1 MGAREP
7 RVQNGEASRTNIANL
22 KRLQRA
28 CKGLKIAHRHRACCR
43 GAIVFS
49 WGNVHLRRL
58 FVTPTQSSQG
68 KFPCACSLPS
78 RAPPCCL
85 VRACGVRCR
94 GVLSRSS
101 PQSVITCSHHWVPF
115 LYSALE
121 RWSQLAGLM
130 AKRDDRTRCS
140 FFFTTNGSE
149 SDSKSDYL
157 PACCEN
163 PAARS
168 ESLDRKDG
176 LTGNQT

>member
-1 MGAREP
+1 MVRRFLGHTT
-7 RVQNGEASRTNIANL
+7 SDL
-22 KRLQRA
+22 RL
-28 CKGLKIAHRHRACCR
+28 CCFLGWSVKDR
-43 GAIVFS
+43 CDPIF
-49 WGNVHLRRL
+49 
-58 FVTPTQSSQG
+58 TPAQSSQG

-101 PQSVITCSHHWVPF
+101 PQGVITCSHHWERF

-140 FFFTTNGSE
+140 YFFTTNGGE

>member
-1 MGAREP
+1 MCGCYSHSIVAG
-7 RVQNGEASRTNIANL
+7 RVSM
-22 KRLQRA
+22 RLQFAFSCPSVLPRTRMRRSLS
-28 CKGLKIAHRHRACCR
+28 GSIIAKQ
-43 GAIVFS
+43 
-49 WGNVHLRRL
+49 
-58 FVTPTQSSQG
+58 PQG
-68 KFPCACSLPS
+68 
-78 RAPPCCL
+78 
-85 VRACGVRCR
+85 
-94 GVLSRSS
+94 
-101 PQSVITCSHHWVPF
+101 VITCSHHWVRY

-130 AKRDDRTRCS
+130 AKRGDRTRCS